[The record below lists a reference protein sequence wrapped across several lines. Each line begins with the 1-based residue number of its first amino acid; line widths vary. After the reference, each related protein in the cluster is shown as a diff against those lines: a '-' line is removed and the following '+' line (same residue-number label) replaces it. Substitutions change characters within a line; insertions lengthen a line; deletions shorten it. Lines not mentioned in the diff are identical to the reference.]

1 MKKTSEL
8 IRNDS
13 INCSVVVVAAGASS
27 RFGEDKLSLHLLS
40 APVLAYSLAIL
51 ESCDYVR
58 EVVVVVSDG
67 KLEDVAHLCDEH
79 AFGKVSK
86 IVLGGASR
94 TESALAGASECSEK
108 ANLIAIHD
116 GARPL
121 LTKELLERVIKA
133 AHTYRAAVPGIVSRD
148 TIKIASRGRVLQT
161 TNREATYAI
170 QTPQVFDPTMIKG
183 ALTNALKK
191 NLPVYDDAGAVEA
204 LGFAVCISEG
214 SEENIKITTPLDMIL
229 AEAILHRRKS
239 QRQGE
244 IQ

>member
-1 MKKTSEL
+1 MKNTSNL
-8 IRNDS
+8 IRNDN

-27 RFGEDKLSLHLLS
+27 RFGKDKISLRLLS
-40 APVLAYSLAIL
+40 APVLAYSLAVF
-51 ESCDYVR
+51 ECCDYVR
-58 EVVVVVSDG
+58 EVVIVVSDG
-67 KLEDVAHLCDEH
+67 KLEEVASLCDEH
-79 AFGKVSK
+79 VFSKVSK
-86 IVLGGASR
+86 IVLGGTSR
-94 TESALAGASECSEK
+94 IESALSGASECSEK

-121 LTKELLERVIKA
+121 LTKELLERVIES
-133 AHTYRAAVPGIVSRD
+133 AHMCRAAVPGITSRD

-170 QTPQVFDPTMIKG
+170 QTPQVFDPTVIKG

-191 NLPVYDDAGAVEA
+191 NLPVYDDAGAVET
-204 LGFAVCISEG
+204 LGFTVYISEG
-214 SEENIKITTPLDMIL
+214 SEENIKITTPLDMML

-244 IQ
+244 VQ